1 MLTRYLF
8 RALRNSF
15 ITRRRGYP
23 FLPPLQLF
31 GCPQKSIERLID
43 TVTNFISCLPSEK
56 LLSLII
62 LNFQHPLAWS
72 ISQQTTVHWRL
83 PCLRAIHRLSSVE
96 SPPFVEVICTETSP
110 GIVYPIMS
118 TSSKG
123 QSFPYDHL
131 FKLLMIGDAGV
142 GKSSML
148 IRFTDDAFD
157 EHIQS
162 TIGVDFKVKH
172 LELSNKRIKLTIW
185 DTAGQERFRTLTSS
199 YYRGAQG
206 VVMVYDVTRRDSF
219 DNLEQ
224 WLKEVKLYSPNNG
237 EGVVKLLVGNKIDL
251 ADGEVDGEDEQYQ
264 RQVDRHEAE
273 EWARN
278 QGMLFLEA
286 SAKTKTGVQESF
298 MEVVHKILEDPDL
311 LLNTVPGRPMS
322 AVNLGEGGAGRKG
335 VGNVADD
342 NEGGY
347 CC

>member
-1 MLTRYLF
+1 M
-8 RALRNSF
+8 
-15 ITRRRGYP
+15 
-23 FLPPLQLF
+23 
-31 GCPQKSIERLID
+31 
-43 TVTNFISCLPSEK
+43 
-56 LLSLII
+56 
-62 LNFQHPLAWS
+62 
-72 ISQQTTVHWRL
+72 
-83 PCLRAIHRLSSVE
+83 SSG
-96 SPPFVEVICTETSP
+96 P
-110 GIVYPIMS
+110 
-118 TSSKG
+118 

-131 FKLLMIGDAGV
+131 FKLLMIGDAAV
-142 GKSSML
+142 GKSSLL

-172 LELSNKRIKLTIW
+172 LELNNKRIKLTVW

-219 DNLEQ
+219 DNLDH

-251 ADGEVDGEDEQYQ
+251 SEGSNGEYN

-298 MEVVHKILEDPDL
+298 MEVVNKILEDPDL
-311 LLNTVPGRPMS
+311 LINTVPGKPK
-322 AVNLGEGGAGRKG
+322 ANVNLNKSGGAGAKG
-335 VGNVADD
+335 MDMDD
-342 NEGGY
+342 EVGY

>member
-1 MLTRYLF
+1 MYHVRHT
-8 RALRNSF
+8 
-15 ITRRRGYP
+15 
-23 FLPPLQLF
+23 
-31 GCPQKSIERLID
+31 
-43 TVTNFISCLPSEK
+43 
-56 LLSLII
+56 
-62 LNFQHPLAWS
+62 
-72 ISQQTTVHWRL
+72 
-83 PCLRAIHRLSSVE
+83 
-96 SPPFVEVICTETSP
+96 
-110 GIVYPIMS
+110 
-118 TSSKG
+118 
-123 QSFPYDHL
+123 
-131 FKLLMIGDAGV
+131 
-142 GKSSML
+142 KSSML

-162 TIGVDFKVKH
+162 TIGVDFKVKQ
-172 LELSNKRIKLTIW
+172 LELNNKRIKLTVW

-251 ADGEVDGEDEQYQ
+251 ADGDSGGEYQ
-264 RQVDRHEAE
+264 RQVDRFEAE

-286 SAKTKTGVQESF
+286 SAKTRTGVQESF

-311 LLNTVPGRPMS
+311 LLNTVPGKPKK
-322 AVNLGEGGAGRKG
+322 AVNLGEGGGRGAAG
-335 VGNVADD
+335 NLDD
-342 NEGGY
+342 GEGGY

>member
-1 MLTRYLF
+1 
-8 RALRNSF
+8 
-15 ITRRRGYP
+15 
-23 FLPPLQLF
+23 
-31 GCPQKSIERLID
+31 
-43 TVTNFISCLPSEK
+43 
-56 LLSLII
+56 
-62 LNFQHPLAWS
+62 
-72 ISQQTTVHWRL
+72 
-83 PCLRAIHRLSSVE
+83 
-96 SPPFVEVICTETSP
+96 
-110 GIVYPIMS
+110 
-118 TSSKG
+118 
-123 QSFPYDHL
+123 
-131 FKLLMIGDAGV
+131 
-142 GKSSML
+142 ML

-172 LELSNKRIKLTIW
+172 LELNNKRIKLTVW

-251 ADGEVDGEDEQYQ
+251 ADGDGDDQQYQ
-264 RQVDRHEAE
+264 RQVERSEAE

-311 LLNTVPGRPMS
+311 LLNTVPGRPMT
-322 AVNLGEGGAGRKG
+322 AVNLGEGGAARSGGARIA
-335 VGNVADD
+335 VDD
-342 NEGGY
+342 AEGGY

>member
-1 MLTRYLF
+1 M
-8 RALRNSF
+8 
-15 ITRRRGYP
+15 
-23 FLPPLQLF
+23 
-31 GCPQKSIERLID
+31 
-43 TVTNFISCLPSEK
+43 
-56 LLSLII
+56 
-62 LNFQHPLAWS
+62 
-72 ISQQTTVHWRL
+72 
-83 PCLRAIHRLSSVE
+83 SS
-96 SPPFVEVICTETSP
+96 
-110 GIVYPIMS
+110 S
-118 TSSKG
+118 TSKG
-123 QSFPYDHL
+123 PQSFPYDHL
-131 FKLLMIGDAGV
+131 FKLLMIGDAAV

-172 LELSNKRIKLTIW
+172 LELNNKRIKLTVW

-219 DNLEQ
+219 DNLEH

-251 ADGEVDGEDEQYQ
+251 PDNDGGDGEYE

-286 SAKTKTGVQESF
+286 SAKTRTGVQESF

-311 LLNTVPGRPMS
+311 LLNTVPGKPKT
-322 AVNLGEGGAGRKG
+322 AVNLGKSGGKG
-335 VGNVADD
+335 GVKGMDLDD
-342 NEGGY
+342 GEGGY

>member
-1 MLTRYLF
+1 M
-8 RALRNSF
+8 
-15 ITRRRGYP
+15 
-23 FLPPLQLF
+23 
-31 GCPQKSIERLID
+31 
-43 TVTNFISCLPSEK
+43 
-56 LLSLII
+56 
-62 LNFQHPLAWS
+62 
-72 ISQQTTVHWRL
+72 
-83 PCLRAIHRLSSVE
+83 SSA
-96 SPPFVEVICTETSP
+96 T
-110 GIVYPIMS
+110 
-118 TSSKG
+118 SKG
-123 QSFPYDHL
+123 PQSFPYDHL
-131 FKLLMIGDAGV
+131 FKLLMIGDAAV

-172 LELSNKRIKLTIW
+172 LELNNKRIKLTVW

-219 DNLEQ
+219 DNLEH

-251 ADGEVDGEDEQYQ
+251 PDSEDEGEGSYE
-264 RQVDRHEAE
+264 RQVDRAEAE

-286 SAKTKTGVQESF
+286 SAKTRTGVQESF

-311 LLNTVPGRPMS
+311 LLNTVPGKPKGGGGGS
-322 AVNLGEGGAGRKG
+322 VNLSKGKGGGAGGAKG
-335 VGNVADD
+335 GMDLDD
-342 NEGGY
+342 GEGGY

>member
-1 MLTRYLF
+1 MS
-8 RALRNSF
+8 A
-15 ITRRRGYP
+15 
-23 FLPPLQLF
+23 
-31 GCPQKSIERLID
+31 PQ
-43 TVTNFISCLPSEK
+43 
-56 LLSLII
+56 
-62 LNFQHPLAWS
+62 
-72 ISQQTTVHWRL
+72 SQ
-83 PCLRAIHRLSSVE
+83 
-96 SPPFVEVICTETSP
+96 
-110 GIVYPIMS
+110 
-118 TSSKG
+118 SKG
-123 QSFPYDHL
+123 PQSFPYDHL
-131 FKLLMIGDAGV
+131 FKLLMIGDAAV

-172 LELSNKRIKLTIW
+172 LELNNKRIKLTVW

-219 DNLEQ
+219 DNLEH

-251 ADGEVDGEDEQYQ
+251 PDSEDGEYE
-264 RQVDRHEAE
+264 RQVSRHEAE

-311 LLNTVPGRPMS
+311 LLNTVPGKPKA
-322 AVNLGEGGAGRKG
+322 AVNLAKSKGGAKG
-335 VGNVADD
+335 ADLD
-342 NEGGY
+342 DGEGGY